1 MAFKRFEDILAWQ
14 QARTLVSEIYNLTN
28 SVDSL
33 RRDLRLTDRLQDAS
47 VGIMSHIAR
56 GFSSGKPVQFKDD
69 LKTAL
74 ACIAEIQSLLYI
86 CADLERIDRRRFD
99 RLTQMTRI
107 CSQMVNELLTLL
119 TKKVEERNAA
129 LNHKLETMSGK
140 QEPLSETSDLIE
152 GLEPEH
158 RMNAYKPLS
167 PKETPT
173 RRSRA
178 YPKSKVKASK
188 KETGE
193 YERPDMTDPY
203 DNDDIIDPPEWK
215 PRYTT

>member
-14 QARTLVSEIYNLTN
+14 QARTLVSEVYNLTN
-28 SVDSL
+28 SVDTL

-56 GFSSGKPVQFKDD
+56 GFSSRKPTQFIDD
-69 LKTAL
+69 LKTSL
-74 ACIAEIQSLLYI
+74 SFTAELQSLLYI
-86 CADLERIDRRRFD
+86 CADLERIDRRLFD

-107 CSQMVNELLTLL
+107 CSQMIQELLVLL
-119 TKKVEERNAA
+119 TKKVEQRNAA
-129 LNHKLETMSGK
+129 NNHKLETQPAK
-140 QEPLSETSDLIE
+140 QETHSETSDTIE
-152 GLEPEH
+152 GLESEH

-173 RRSRA
+173 RKSRA
-178 YPKSKVKASK
+178 YPKSKGTKSK
-188 KETGE
+188 KGKGE

-203 DNDDIIDPPEWK
+203 ENDDVIDPPEWK
-215 PRYTT
+215 LRYTT